1 MDKSEKLIA
10 SLRTEKEQV
19 QLEVAKGENLL
30 QNEREYRSKE
40 KRTTEDEKSVLNSQL
55 TRVKQE
61 SAQVNCR

>member
-10 SLRTEKEQV
+10 SLRIEKEQV